1 MGHPDL
7 LIVNAGSSS
16 LKLALRP
23 TGQRL
28 TIERIGEAGHLPDHQ
43 QAWRQALQELER
55 QADLGRLRLVV
66 HRVVHGGER
75 YTEPTVIDDQV
86 LRDLGDTVQLA
97 PLHNPANLAALRA
110 AMASLPSVPHVAVF
124 DTAFHAG
131 MAPRAFRYAVPE
143 AWYREQGIRRYGFHG
158 PSHDGVS
165 RRAAELLGRPRE
177 ELRIIS
183 MHLGNGASAAAI
195 DRGRSVETTMGFTP
209 LDGLVM
215 GTRSGAIDPGVLL
228 HLLRGGMPLAEL
240 DRSLHR
246 DAGLLGLSG
255 LSNDVRDLRA
265 AAAQGHDGARLA
277 LEVFAYRLRLAVGS
291 LAFAMGGL
299 DALVFTGGIG
309 EHDAETRASALAGLA
324 SFGIEIDQAHN
335 SAGAMRI
342 DRGGP
347 VAILV
352 IATDEDGMMAQEA
365 LRAMGL
371 TEGSEQTGEG
381 PA

>member
-1 MGHPDL
+1 MGRPDL

-28 TIERIGEAGHLPDHQ
+28 LVERIGEPGHLPDHH
-43 QAWRQALQELER
+43 QAWRHGLRELEA
-55 QADLGRLRLVV
+55 QADLSRLRLVV

-75 YTEPTVIDDQV
+75 YTEPTVVDDEV
-86 LRDLGDTVQLA
+86 LRELESIVHLA
-97 PLHNPANLAALRA
+97 PLHNPANLAALRS
-110 AMASLPSVPHVAVF
+110 AMDSLPALPHVAVF

-143 AWYREQGIRRYGFHG
+143 AWYRERGIRRYGFHG

-177 ELRIIS
+177 ELRIVTL
-183 MHLGNGASAAAI
+183 HLGNGASAAAI
-195 DRGRSVETTMGFTP
+195 AYGRSVETTMGFTP

-228 HLLRGGMPLAEL
+228 HLLRGGMPLSEL
-240 DRSLHR
+240 DESLHR
-246 DAGLLGLSG
+246 HAGLRGLSG

-265 AAAQGHDGARLA
+265 AMAEGHEGARLA
-277 LEVFAYRLRLAVGS
+277 LEVFAYRARLAVGS

-299 DALVFTGGIG
+299 DAVVFTGGIG
-309 EHDAETRASALAGLA
+309 EHDPATRAAALAGLA
-324 SFGIEIDQAHN
+324 SFGIEVDPERNA
-335 SAGAMRI
+335 AGLERI

-347 VAILV
+347 VAVMV
-352 IATDEDGMMAQEA
+352 IATDEDGMMAKEA
-365 LRAMGL
+365 LRALGL
-371 TEGSEQTGEG
+371 SEG
-381 PA
+381 